1 MASTQTIDKS
11 ELKLLRDAVE
21 EAFGEKIS
29 GPSSFNRLRIF
40 LLRRTGNLLGQT
52 TLKRIWGYVDTE
64 SNLRTSTLSVLAK
77 AIGYSDMDEFVES
90 HKSTSH
96 SETRLSSSPKFNKYV
111 DVNRDLK
118 PGQTLKIFWYP
129 ARECVIRYLGG
140 MRFEVVSA
148 KNTRLRARD
157 TFICH
162 ILIAGYPLYL
172 SSLTR
177 AGSEPTAYIC
187 GKLHGGIQI
196 EIAEHDAESAASD

>member
-96 SETRLSSSPKFNKYV
+96 SETRLSS
-111 DVNRDLK
+111 
-118 PGQTLKIFWYP
+118 
-129 ARECVIRYLGG
+129 
-140 MRFEVVSA
+140 
-148 KNTRLRARD
+148 
-157 TFICH
+157 
-162 ILIAGYPLYL
+162 
-172 SSLTR
+172 
-177 AGSEPTAYIC
+177 
-187 GKLHGGIQI
+187 
-196 EIAEHDAESAASD
+196 